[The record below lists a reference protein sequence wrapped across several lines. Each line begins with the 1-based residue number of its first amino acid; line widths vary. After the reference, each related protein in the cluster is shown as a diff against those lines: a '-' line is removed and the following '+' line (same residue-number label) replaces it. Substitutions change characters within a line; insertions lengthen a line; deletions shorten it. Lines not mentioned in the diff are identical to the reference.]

1 MAHINT
7 TFSFRDE
14 VSDRLRRM
22 NEEVERTNNGFGK
35 MALRLMG
42 VGSAMQI
49 LGTVKN
55 QFNKVT
61 VSINECTSAYQR
73 QFEQEL
79 KLATIM
85 KQRMNATNAEIQS
98 IKNFA
103 TAQQKLGIYGDE
115 LILQGAQELASF
127 VSNKQAIETLI
138 PAMNNLIA
146 QQYGYSASGMDFQHT
161 ADMMGKVLSGQ
172 TGALSRMGY
181 VFSEEEKQMLKTG
194 DEMQRASVL
203 AKIIT
208 DNVGEMNQALA
219 GTTTGQIQSLNMTMG
234 DLREEIGAT
243 LMPFKQFFN
252 MVTSKWKIAF
262 YENILSAL
270 RFIQD
275 NVGKVIIVLNG
286 LGTTIIAVGVYFAIL
301 KRQAIASA
309 IATAVAWMVAHIQI
323 IAIVAGIV
331 AVIGA
336 LTALV
341 VFSEKTF
348 PAIGGFIGG
357 VAGIAKETGA
367 QIQFYFGKAIEGV
380 VNGFLSMKQK
390 IVNAFL
396 TVFDF
401 LMSGVE
407 KVAMAMD
414 KVFGTSFADN
424 IRGFRGAL
432 QEMQSTEQQK
442 FTLGWEDNR
451 QGYKNAWKNGSEIG
465 KEIGSNISD
474 KMQNAFSNMTKGLK
488 KEDDLVAQ
496 GEGQQFKF
504 DGSDALLV
512 SDKNLVKIADDYKEL
527 LSKRAT
533 ERFSLQYK
541 NITPSV
547 NIDNMNVNKEGD
559 EDRFINKLSFLLQ
572 EFTISDLRS
581 AR

>member
-55 QFNKVT
+55 QFNKIT

-73 QFEQEL
+73 QSEQEL

-181 VFSEEEKQMLKTG
+181 IFSEEEKQMLKTG

-275 NVGKVIIVLNG
+275 NIGKVVIVLTG
-286 LGTTIIAVGVYFAIL
+286 LTATVISLGVAFLIV
-301 KRQAIASA
+301 KGQAIASA
-309 IATAVAWMVAHIQI
+309 IATATAWMIAHAPI
-323 IAIVAGIV
+323 IAMVAGIV

-348 PAIGGFIGG
+348 PAIGGFISG

-380 VNGFLSMKQK
+380 VNGFLFMKQK

-432 QEMQSTEQQK
+432 QEMQ
-442 FTLGWEDNR
+442 
-451 QGYKNAWKNGSEIG
+451 
-465 KEIGSNISD
+465 IGSNISD
-474 KMQNAFSNMTKGLK
+474 KIQNAFSNMTKGLK

>member
-1 MAHINT
+1 MATINT
-7 TFSFRDE
+7 TFSFKDE
-14 VSDRLRRM
+14 VSKGLQRM
-22 NEEVERTNNGFGK
+22 RGEVEKTTSGFGN
-35 MALRLMG
+35 MALKLMG

-49 LGTVKN
+49 IGTLRN
-55 QFNKVT
+55 QFTKIT
-61 VSINECTSAYQR
+61 ASIQECTIAYQN
-73 QFEQEL
+73 QSEQEL

-85 KQRMNATNAEIQS
+85 KQRMNATDAEINS
-98 IKNFA
+98 IKEFA
-103 TAQQKLGIYGDE
+103 KVQQQMGIYGDE

-127 VSNKQAIETLI
+127 TSNKQAIETLI

-172 TGALSRMGY
+172 TGALSRLGY

-194 DEMQRASVL
+194 DEMQRASTL

-219 GTTTGQIQSLNMTMG
+219 GTTTGQIQSLSMTMG
-234 DLREEIGAT
+234 DLREQIGQL

-252 MVTSKWKIAF
+252 MISSKWKIRF
-262 YENILSAL
+262 YESIINALNVITENIDKVVIAL
-270 RFIQD
+270 GALG
-275 NVGKVIIVLNG
+275 VAIV
-286 LGTTIIAVGVYFAIL
+286 AVGVGFIIL

-309 IATAVAWMVAHIQI
+309 MATATAWI
-323 IAIVAGIV
+323 IAHAPMIAMVAGIL
-331 AVIGA
+331 AVVSA
-336 LTALV
+336 LGVLLAY
-341 VFSEKTF
+341 SEKTF

-367 QIQFYFGKAIEGV
+367 QIQYYFGKAIEGV
-380 VNGFLSMKQK
+380 VNGFLTMKQK

-424 IRGFRGAL
+424 ISEFRNTL
-432 QEMQSTEQQK
+432 DEMKNAEQQK
-442 FTLGWEDNR
+442 FSLGWEDNR
-451 QGYKNAWKNGSEIG
+451 QGYANAWNAGAEIG
-465 KEIGSNISD
+465 KQVGSNLSD
-474 KMQNAFSNMTKGLK
+474 KLQESLDKMTSGLK
-488 KEDDLVAQ
+488 KVA
-496 GEGQQFKF
+496 ESGQEFKT
-504 DGSDALLV
+504 DGSGALIV
-512 SDKNLVKIADDYKEL
+512 SDKNLVDIADDYREL

-533 ERFSLQYK
+533 ERFNLQYR

-547 NIDNMNVNKEGD
+547 NIDHMDVHQEADAEKVLD
-559 EDRFINKLSFLLQ
+559 MLSTGL
-572 EFTISDLRS
+572 EEYTSSDLRS
-581 AR
+581 AS

>member
-1 MAHINT
+1 MATINT
-7 TFSFRDE
+7 TFSFKDE
-14 VSDRLRRM
+14 VSKGLQRM
-22 NEEVERTNNGFGK
+22 RGEVEKTTTGFGN
-35 MALRLMG
+35 MALKLMG

-49 LGTVKN
+49 LGTVRN
-55 QFNKVT
+55 QFNKIT
-61 VSINECTSAYQR
+61 ASIQECTIAYQN
-73 QFEQEL
+73 QSEQEL

-85 KQRMNATNAEIQS
+85 KQRMNATDAEINS
-98 IKNFA
+98 IKEFA
-103 TAQQKLGIYGDE
+103 KVQQQMGIYGDE

-127 VSNKQAIETLI
+127 TSNKQAIETLI

-172 TGALSRMGY
+172 TGALSRLGY

-194 DEMQRASVL
+194 DEMQRASTL

-219 GTTTGQIQSLNMTMG
+219 GTSTGQIQSLSMTMG
-234 DLREEIGAT
+234 DLREEIGQL

-252 MVTSKWKIAF
+252 MISSKWKIRF
-262 YENILSAL
+262 YESIVNALNVITQNIDKVVIAL
-270 RFIQD
+270 GALGVAIVAIITGFI
-275 NVGKVIIVLNG
+275 
-286 LGTTIIAVGVYFAIL
+286 IL

-309 IATAVAWMVAHIQI
+309 MATATAWI
-323 IAIVAGIV
+323 IAHAPMIAMVVGILAIVS
-331 AVIGA
+331 A
-336 LTALV
+336 LGVLLAY
-341 VFSEKTF
+341 SEKTF

-367 QIQFYFGKAIEGV
+367 QIKYYFGKAIEGV
-380 VNGFLSMKQK
+380 VNGFLTMKQK

-424 IRGFRGAL
+424 ISEFRNTL
-432 QEMQSTEQQK
+432 NEMKNAEQQK
-442 FTLGWEDNR
+442 FSLGWEDNR
-451 QGYKNAWKNGSEIG
+451 QGYANAWNAGAEIG
-465 KEIGSNISD
+465 KQVGSNLSD
-474 KMQNAFSNMTKGLK
+474 KLQESLDKMTQGFK
-488 KEDDLVAQ
+488 KVA
-496 GEGQQFKF
+496 ESGQEFKT
-504 DGSDALLV
+504 DGSGALLV
-512 SDKNLVKIADDYKEL
+512 SDKNLVDIADDYREL

-533 ERFSLQYK
+533 ERFNLQYR

-547 NIDNMNVNKEGD
+547 NIDHMDIHQEADTEKVLD
-559 EDRFINKLSFLLQ
+559 ILSNGL
-572 EFTISDLRS
+572 EEYTSSDLRS
-581 AR
+581 AS